1 MRVELGSRL
10 GFSMATPEPIRVLLI
25 EDDPDYLA
33 ILRELVEGE
42 SGSHFRVVASAGDLT
57 TGIAHMRE
65 QIADV
70 VLLDL
75 NLPDSRELATFVQ
88 AHAAAPELPLIILSG
103 IDDEDFAAEAVHLG
117 AQDYLVKSRTDAH
130 LLQRALRYAVE
141 RCRSETQ
148 LASER
153 DLLNTLLDNIPDR
166 IYFKDRKSRFVRI
179 NRALMR
185 LFGLSRPE
193 DAYGLTDADFY
204 GEEHAREALADE
216 LRVMETGE
224 PVLNKIESETLYDG
238 RRAWSL
244 TTKLPLR
251 DRSGAIVGTCGI
263 SREITDLKEME
274 SALEDERN
282 LLRAVIDNVPDHI
295 FLKDAEGH
303 YLLDNVAH
311 MRWLGAS
318 DRSEIVGRTP
328 FDFFPDDIARAFAE
342 ADQPVLLSGQPI
354 INQEEKA
361 VDAHGN
367 TQWAL
372 LTKVPWLSDEGQ
384 VHGLVCLK
392 RDITE
397 QKQAEERLVQA
408 NAELARSR
416 EEVLV
421 AMAKLQSAHQELR
434 DVQLQLIDAEKM
446 KSIGRLAAGVA
457 HEVKNPLAIIRMGLE
472 FLTQPTS
479 DEASTAI
486 ILKEMSDAVQ
496 RADDVIRGL
505 LDFSAPNKIEVK
517 REDLNIVIDQALK
530 LVRGEMKPGVEVIR
544 EFQPKLPR
552 IELDSAKMS
561 QVFVNLFINALHAMG
576 EEGTL
581 TVRTY
586 SKQQT
591 GVGANISGTR
601 SESFR
606 VGSNIVVAEI
616 DDTGHGIP
624 EDKLAKIFEPFFTT
638 KPTGVGTGLGLSVV
652 KTIVDL
658 HGATIDVRN
667 LHDAGARVTIMFQ
680 V

>member
-1 MRVELGSRL
+1 MLPS
-10 GFSMATPEPIRVLLI
+10 APIRVLLV
-25 EDDPDYLA
+25 EDDAEYSEL
-33 ILRELVEGE
+33 LRELVEGT
-42 SGSHFRVVASAGDLT
+42 SGSHFQVVATAGDLA
-57 TGIAHMRE
+57 TGIEFMRARS
-65 QIADV
+65 ADV
-70 VLLDL
+70 CLLDL
-75 NLPDSRELATFVQ
+75 NLPDSRELDTFLR
-88 AHAAAPELPLIILSG
+88 AHEAALELPIIILSG
-103 IDDEDFAAEAVHLG
+103 IDDEDFAAKAVHLG
-117 AQDYLVKSRTDAH
+117 AQDYLVKSRTDGH

-141 RCRSETQ
+141 RSRSEAQ

-153 DLLNTLLDNIPDR
+153 DLLSTLLDNIPDR
-166 IYFKDRKSRFVRI
+166 IYFKDRESRFIRI

-185 LFGLSRPE
+185 LFGLARPE

-204 GEEHAREALADE
+204 GAEHAQEALADE
-216 LRVMETGE
+216 RRVMETGE
-224 PVLNKIESETLYDG
+224 PVLNKVESETLYDG
-238 RRAWSL
+238 TRAWSL

-251 DRSGAIVGTCGI
+251 DRSGAIIGTCGI

-274 SALEDERN
+274 SALENERN
-282 LLRAVIDNVPDHI
+282 LLRAVIDHVPDHI

-328 FDFFPDDIARAFAE
+328 FDFFPDDTARAFAE
-342 ADQPVLLSGQPI
+342 ADRPILLSGQPEV
-354 INQEEKA
+354 NQEEKTI
-361 VDAHGN
+361 DADGN
-367 TQWAL
+367 THWAL
-372 LTKVPWLSDEGQ
+372 LTKVPWITDEGE
-384 VHGLVCLK
+384 VNGLVCLK

-397 QKQAEERLVQA
+397 QKLAEARLMKA
-408 NAELARSR
+408 NAELAANR
-416 EEVLV
+416 EELLT
-421 AMAKLQSAHQELR
+421 AMGKLQSAHQELR

-457 HEVKNPLAIIRMGLE
+457 HEVKNPLAIVRMGLE
-472 FLTQPTS
+472 FLIQSPANDANTVL
-479 DEASTAI
+479 

-505 LDFSAPNKIEVK
+505 LDFSAPKKIEVK
-517 REDLNIVIDQALK
+517 HEDLNAIIDQALK

-544 EFQPKLPR
+544 EFQKKLPPV
-552 IELDSAKMS
+552 ELDAAKMS
-561 QVFVNLFINALHAMG
+561 QVFVNLFINALHAMD
-576 EEGTL
+576 ETGTL
-581 TVRTY
+581 TVRTF
-586 SKQQT
+586 SKQLT

-606 VGSNIVVAEI
+606 IGSNIVVVEI
-616 DDTGHGIP
+616 DDTGHGVP

>member
-1 MRVELGSRL
+1 MSP
-10 GFSMATPEPIRVLLI
+10 SEPIRVLLI
-25 EDDPDYLA
+25 EDDAEYLSL
-33 ILRELVEGE
+33 LRELVEG
-42 SGSHFRVVASAGDLT
+42 GTTAHFRVAGMAGDLAG
-57 TGIAHMRE
+57 GIERMRAGG
-65 QIADV
+65 IDV

-75 NLPDSRELATFVQ
+75 NLPDSRELQTFIHVRS
-88 AHAAAPELPLIILSG
+88 AAPALPVIILSG
-103 IDDEDFAAEAVHLG
+103 IDDEEFAAEAVHLG

-141 RCRSETQ
+141 RSRSETQ
-148 LASER
+148 FSRER

-166 IYFKDRKSRFVRI
+166 IYFKDRESRFIRI

-185 LFGLSRPE
+185 LFGLERPE
-193 DAYGLTDADFY
+193 DAYGRTDADFY
-204 GEEHAREALADE
+204 GGDHAQDALADE
-216 LRVMETGE
+216 RQVMATGE
-224 PVLNKIESETLYDG
+224 PVLNKVESETLHDG
-238 RRAWSL
+238 TRAWSL

-251 DRSGAIVGTCGI
+251 DRTGAIVGTCGI

-274 SALEDERN
+274 ATLENERN

-318 DRSEIVGRTP
+318 DPSEVVGRTP
-328 FDFFPDDIARAFAE
+328 FDFFPDETARAFAE
-342 ADQPVLLSGQPI
+342 ADRPVLLSGQPEV
-354 INQEEKA
+354 NHEEKTI
-361 VDAHGN
+361 DAQGN
-367 TQWAL
+367 THWAL
-372 LTKVPWLSDEGQ
+372 LTKVPWLSEDGR

-397 QKQAEERLVQA
+397 QKRAEARLMQA
-408 NAELARSR
+408 NEKLAANR
-416 EEVLV
+416 EELLM
-421 AMAKLQSAHQELR
+421 AMGKLQAAHQELR

-457 HEVKNPLAIIRMGLE
+457 HEVKNPLAIVRMGLE
-472 FLTQPTS
+472 FLSQSASS
-479 DEASTAI
+479 DEHTTL

-496 RADDVIRGL
+496 RADDVVRGL
-505 LDFSAPNKIEVK
+505 LDFSAPKKLDVK
-517 REDLNIVIDQALK
+517 HEDINAIIDQALK
-530 LVRGEMKPGVEVIR
+530 LVRGEMKPGVEIIR
-544 EFQPKLPR
+544 ELQPRLPALA
-552 IELDSAKMS
+552 LDAAKMS
-561 QVFVNLFINALHAMG
+561 QVFVNLFINALHAIG
-576 EEGTL
+576 EKGTL

-586 SKQQT
+586 SKQLT

-606 VGSNIVVAEI
+606 VGSNIVVVEI

-638 KPTGVGTGLGLSVV
+638 KPTGIGTGLGLSVV

-667 LHDAGARVTIMFQ
+667 LHESGARVTIMFQ

>member
-1 MRVELGSRL
+1 MSP
-10 GFSMATPEPIRVLLI
+10 SEPIRVLLVD
-25 EDDPDYLA
+25 DDPEYLEL
-33 ILRELVEGE
+33 LRELVEG
-42 SGSHFRVVASAGDLT
+42 SAASHFRVTATAPDLA
-57 TGIAHMRE
+57 TGIEFMHSGV
-65 QIADV
+65 ADV

-75 NLPDSRELATFVQ
+75 NLPDSRELETFVRAHQ
-88 AHAAAPELPLIILSG
+88 AVPGLPLIILSG

-141 RCRSETQ
+141 RSRSETQ

-166 IYFKDRKSRFVRI
+166 IYFKDGKSRFIRI

-185 LFGLSRPE
+185 LFRLTRPE
-193 DAYGLTDADFY
+193 EAYGRTDADFY
-204 GEEHAREALADE
+204 GSEHAQEALEDE
-216 LRVMETGE
+216 LRVMRTGE
-224 PVLNKIESETLYDG
+224 PVLNKVESETLHDG
-238 RRAWSL
+238 TRTWSL

-251 DRSGAIVGTCGI
+251 DRLGNIVGTCGI

-274 SALEDERN
+274 STLENERN

-318 DRSEIVGRTP
+318 DPSEIVGRTP
-328 FDFFPDDIARAFAE
+328 FDFFPDERARAFAE
-342 ADQPVLLSGQPI
+342 ADRPVLLSGQPVL
-354 INQEEKA
+354 NKEEKT
-361 VDAHGN
+361 VDAQGN
-367 TQWAL
+367 TNWAL
-372 LTKVPWLSDEGQ
+372 LSKVPWITDDGE
-384 VHGLVCLK
+384 VRGLVCLK

-397 QKQAEERLVQA
+397 QKLAEARLMQA
-408 NAELARSR
+408 NAKLAASR
-416 EEVLV
+416 EELLT
-421 AMAKLQSAHQELR
+421 AMGKLQAAHSELR
-434 DVQLQLIDAEKM
+434 GVQLQLIDAEKM

-457 HEVKNPLAIIRMGLE
+457 HEVKNPLAIVKMGIE
-472 FLTQPTS
+472 FLSQSAAS
-479 DEASTAI
+479 DEHSAM
-486 ILKEMSDAVQ
+486 ILKEMADAVQ

-517 REDLNIVIDQALK
+517 REDLNLLIDQALK
-530 LVRGEMKPGVEVIR
+530 LVRGEMKPEVRIVR
-544 EFQPKLPR
+544 ELQKKLPA
-552 IELDSAKMS
+552 IELDAAKIS

-576 EEGTL
+576 ETGTL
-581 TVRTY
+581 SVRTY
-586 SKQQT
+586 SKQLT

-606 VGSNIVVAEI
+606 IGSNIVVVEI

-667 LHDAGARVTIMFQ
+667 LHDGGARVTIMFQ